1 MLSSSKTYSVL
12 PASDLARATAWF
24 RDKLELEPEDTSEQ
38 GVRYRTGG
46 DSWIYIYETS
56 NAGTAQNTAMC
67 WLVDDIVAEM
77 DHLRGR
83 GGAVRGLRLPGP
95 EDRERRGDG
104 RHRHVGLVP
113 GQRGQLPLPDPAE
126 QAYVAGPDV
135 TPRQSRQTARR
146 YCGGQ

>member
-83 GGAVRGLRLPGP
+83 GVQFADYDFPGLKTENG
-95 EDRERRGDG
+95 
-104 RHRHVGLVP
+104 
-113 GQRGQLPLPDPAE
+113 
-126 QAYVAGPDV
+126 VATDDTGMSAWFQDSEGNYLCLTQPS
-135 TPRQSRQTARR
+135 TPM
-146 YCGGQ
+146 

>member
-67 WLVDDIVAEM
+67 WLVDDIAAEM
-77 DHLRGR
+77 EHLRGR
-83 GGAVRGLRLPGP
+83 GVQFADYDFPGLKTENG
-95 EDRERRGDG
+95 
-104 RHRHVGLVP
+104 
-113 GQRGQLPLPDPAE
+113 
-126 QAYVAGPDV
+126 VATDDSGKSAWFQDSEGNYLCLTQPI
-135 TPRQSRQTARR
+135 TPM
-146 YCGGQ
+146 